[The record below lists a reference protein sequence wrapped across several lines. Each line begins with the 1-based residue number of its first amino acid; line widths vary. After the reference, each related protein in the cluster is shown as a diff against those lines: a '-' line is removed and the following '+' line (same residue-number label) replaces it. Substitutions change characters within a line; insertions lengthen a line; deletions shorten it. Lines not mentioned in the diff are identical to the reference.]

1 MYTNAIEAG
10 IMPEDFWKMT
20 LAESRAVIAAR
31 NKRRYDDIY
40 DLSAMIRTAILSS
53 FNSQVKFPEKQVEHH
68 ETHGNVNNWEKSKR
82 YMEELMERRRNK

>member
-10 IMPEDFWKMT
+10 IMPDDFWNMT
-20 LAESRAVIAAR
+20 LAENRAVIAAR

-53 FNSQVKFPEKQVEHH
+53 FNSQVKFPEKQVEHT
-68 ETHGNVNNWEKSKR
+68 EYHGNVNNWEKSKR